1 MCGNGRSVIQREKSL
16 PGSTD
21 AGAGSTGALFTSTDA
36 GTNFARWIAPWG
48 ADTQPWAVILNPFHR
63 RWFHRR
69 FVRITDA
76 GTNFARWIA
85 PWGADTQPWA
95 VILNPFHRRWFH
107 RRFVRITDAGTNFA
121 RWHCPLGRRY
131 ATLGSHSEPLPQVLV
146 PQALCSHQRMQA
158 LISHG
163 ALPGPTDGALVPP
176 APCEL
181 QRMRVLVSPA
191 AAAWRRRG
199 RC

>member
-1 MCGNGRSVIQREKSL
+1 LEYYRKAYTDNWVDHMRLIIYMNDRSDKRHL
-16 PGSTD
+16 
-21 AGAGSTGALFTSTDA
+21 TDA

-63 RWFHRR
+63 RWFLRR

-107 RRFVRITDAGTNFA
+107 RRFVRITEG
-121 RWHCPLGRRY
+121 RWFRR
-131 ATLGSHSEPLPQVLV
+131 
-146 PQALCSHQRMQA
+146 R
-158 LISHG
+158 
-163 ALPGPTDGALVPP
+163 
-176 APCEL
+176 
-181 QRMRVLVSPA
+181 LVSFN
-191 AAAWRRRG
+191 G
-199 RC
+199 CGC